1 MSPHRPTHVIAIG
14 SSAGGLEALTE
25 FFNHLPALEAV
36 AVVVA
41 QHLSPTYKSH
51 LVELLSR
58 ETQLLVQEITEGL
71 ALVAGRVYIIPPD
84 AEATLDN
91 GQFFLHPPASSV
103 GPKPSAS
110 LLFQSVAQQPDIH
123 TVAIVLSGTGSDG
136 ASGLETVKMAGGW
149 CFAQTPEDAR
159 YNGMPLAAIHS
170 GYVDE
175 VLPPREMGPR
185 IQALIQAP
193 ETLASISEPLE
204 TPSSGTFRDILDL
217 LTDKTGTDFSNY
229 KSSTITRRL
238 EKRILA
244 LNQSTQEEYLR
255 GLKANPDELDELFK
269 SMLIG
274 VTRFFRDPEVFEAF
288 DTHLQALIQRKSEGE
303 PLRIWVPGCATGEEV
318 YSLAMLVQEALG
330 TLQRSLQV
338 QIFATDISD
347 SSLAFAR
354 QAIYGEA
361 QLQGLPDRFRQK
373 YFQAYGEDRY
383 QLSKSLRSMVLFS
396 RHDITVNP
404 PFLKLDVISCRNL
417 LIYFNN
423 HLQKHI
429 LPTFHYALNPEGLL
443 LLGKSETI
451 GAFGDSFAVL
461 NNRLKIFRRRSVSRP
476 PVFHHRHFQ
485 PVVVSRSMRY
495 PVSIREERTLQDL
508 AQTTLAESFPHAYVV
523 VNENLDLLHVSGDVS
538 AYLQLASGRMSTHIL
553 KLCHEELQ
561 LEMRSVCTQALKSR
575 AGVLGRFHRWPQAD
589 SSQLL
594 RLRAQ
599 PVLTSEENHELLLV
613 IFETLELEAQFV
625 PVQAPDDSAYEGLK
639 IQQLEHELSVTREYL
654 QSFVEELETSNE
666 ELQALNEELQSANE
680 ELQSTNEELETAN
693 EELQSTNEEMQVA
706 YAELRTANEVL
717 ERKDRV
723 LSQTQ
728 QNTQAILE
736 NTPQGFMLIDR
747 DYHVVAFNTLAQSQH
762 QKHFKRSLR
771 EKLPIIDAFDSE
783 ILKQLLPLM
792 QKTLQQKSPCAHQLK
807 LEDEQQTYWY
817 RYAWLPVI
825 QNDEAVGIT
834 LSMQDITEVVN
845 THQALKRSNAL
856 IDSVFDATSTG
867 ICVTDEKGCFI
878 KVNQGYC
885 LIYGYTAEELIGQHF
900 TLMVLPE
907 QKAAASAMHDDFIAG
922 AEEIPGEWQVQRK
935 DGQIIDIFAS
945 ARLLINPD
953 GSRYK
958 VTTVRDISESKK
970 YQNLLSDT
978 QQAVGV
984 GGWEFDVLNHTLH
997 WTPEVYAIHG
1007 LPVGSPVDLDLAYS
1021 YYPEEVRYQVELA
1034 VNTALE
1040 AGTPFDMELQFLRH
1054 DEQTI
1059 WVRATCKPIR
1069 IYNKTVKLFG
1079 TFQDITE
1086 RKQAEEEKSRLIH
1099 ELTEKNE
1106 DLKQFT
1112 YIISHNLRAPV
1123 ANLLGLTQL
1132 LRLQPEE
1139 GSHVLA
1145 SIESSA
1151 MHLDEVIQDLNHIL
1165 SVRRQD
1171 QQTLYET
1178 VNLSYEIK
1186 SLLSALQR
1194 ELDDLGTEV
1203 ELDLK
1208 VTQLL
1213 TIRSYYQ
1220 SILYNLITNA
1230 VKYAS
1235 PERHLRLAIRTWQE
1249 NEVIYLSVEDNGL
1262 GLNAEGLQEQLF
1274 RLYKRFHA
1282 LIPGKGLGLYL
1293 VKTQAEVLGGGVSV
1307 KSEENKGACFTV
1319 YVKAHRV

>member
-1 MSPHRPTHVIAIG
+1 MPPLMPTHVIAIG

-25 FFNHLPALEAV
+25 FFNHLPSLERV
-36 AVVVA
+36 AIVVA

-58 ETQLLVQEITEGL
+58 ETHLFVEEITEGL
-71 ALVAGRVYIIPPD
+71 PLEAGRVYIIPPD
-84 AEATLDN
+84 AEATLQE
-91 GQFFLHPPASSV
+91 GTFCLHPPASSI

-110 LLFQSVAQQPDIH
+110 LLFQSVAQQPGIH

-136 ASGLETVKMAGGW
+136 ASGLEAVKKAGGW

-175 VLPPREMGPR
+175 VLTPQEMGPR
-185 IQALIQAP
+185 IQMLIQCP
-193 ETLASISEPLE
+193 ETLAAASELRDP
-204 TPSSGTFRDILDL
+204 PSSGAFREILDL

-238 EKRILA
+238 EKRMVA
-244 LNQSTQEEYLR
+244 LNHVTQEDYLR
-255 GLKANPDELDELFK
+255 GLKDNPEELDVLFK

-274 VTRFFRDPEVFEAF
+274 VTRFFRDAEVFEAF
-288 DTHLQALIQRKSEGE
+288 DTHLRELIQRKSKGS

-318 YSLAMLVQEALG
+318 YSLAMLIQEAL
-330 TLQRSLQV
+330 TDLQQQLHV

-354 QAIYGEA
+354 QGIYAEEQIQTLPEHLRQRHFQCHGE
-361 QLQGLPDRFRQK
+361 GRFQI
-373 YFQAYGEDRY
+373 
-383 QLSKSLRSMVLFS
+383 SKSLRSMVLFS

-417 LIYFNN
+417 LIYFSNP
-423 HLQKHI
+423 LQKHI

-451 GAFGDSFAVL
+451 GSFGDSFAVL
-461 NNRLKIFRRRSVSRP
+461 NNRFKIFRRRSLGKP
-476 PVFHHRHFQ
+476 PALHQRRFQ
-485 PVVVSRSMRY
+485 PVVFNPGIRY
-495 PVSIREERTLQDL
+495 PVSAREERTLQDL
-508 AQTTLAESFPHAYVV
+508 AHGALVDCFSLPYVV
-523 VNENLDLLHVSGDVS
+523 VNENLDLLHVSGNVS
-538 AYLQLASGRMSTHIL
+538 SYLQLAPGRMSTHIL
-553 KLCHEELQ
+553 KLCHESLQ
-561 LEMRSVCTQALKSR
+561 LEMRSVITQAFKSR
-575 AGVLGRFHRWPQAD
+575 ERVLGRFRRWPQAD

-599 PVLTSEENHELLLV
+599 PVLASAENHELLL
-613 IFETLELEAQFV
+613 ILFETLDLDAQFIPAQT
-625 PVQAPDDSAYEGLK
+625 PVDSDYEGLK
-639 IQQLEHELSVTREYL
+639 VQQLEHELSVTREYL

-680 ELQSTNEELETAN
+680 ELQSTNEELETSN
-693 EELQSTNEEMQVA
+693 EELQATNEEMQVA

-728 QNTQAILE
+728 RNTQAILE

-747 DYHVVAFNTLAQSQH
+747 DYHVIAFNTLAQSQH
-762 QKHFKRSLR
+762 QKHFKQPLR
-771 EKLPIIDAFDSE
+771 EKMPIIDAFDSE
-783 ILKQLLPLM
+783 LLKQLLPLM

-807 LEDEQQTYWY
+807 LEDDQQTYWY
-817 RYAWLPVI
+817 RYAWLPVL
-825 QNDEAVGIT
+825 QDDEAVGVT

-885 LIYGYTAEELIGQHF
+885 LIYGYTAEELMGQHF
-900 TLMVLPE
+900 SLMVLPE
-907 QKAAASAMHDDFIAG
+907 QKAAASAMHDEFIAG

-978 QQAVGV
+978 QQAAGV
-984 GGWEFDVLNHTLH
+984 GGWEYDVLNHTLH
-997 WTPEVYAIHG
+997 WTPEVYAIHD
-1007 LPVGSPVDLDLAYS
+1007 LPVGSPISLEHAYM
-1021 YYPEEVRYQVELA
+1021 YYPEEARWSLEQA
-1034 VNTALE
+1034 VNSALE
-1040 AGTPFDMELQFLRH
+1040 AGTPFDMELQFQRCEGLL
-1054 DEQTI
+1054 I

-1086 RKQAEEEKSRLIH
+1086 RKRAEEEKSKLIH

-1132 LRLQPEE
+1132 LRLKPEE
-1139 GSHVLA
+1139 SLEVLDSIHA
-1145 SIESSA
+1145 SA
-1151 MHLDEVIQDLNHIL
+1151 LHLDEVIQDLNHIL

-1178 VNLSYEIK
+1178 VNLNDE
-1186 SLLSALQR
+1186 LTFLRNTLQKD
-1194 ELDDLGTEV
+1194 LDDLNAQV
-1203 ELDLK
+1203 ELKLE
-1208 VTQLL
+1208 VVQLL
-1213 TIRSYYQ
+1213 SIRSYYQ
-1220 SILYNLITNA
+1220 SILFNLITNA
-1230 VKYAS
+1230 LKYAN
-1235 PERHLRLAIRTWQE
+1235 PERNLHIEIRTWQE
-1249 NEVIYLSVEDNGL
+1249 NELIYLSVKDNGL
-1262 GLNAEGLQEQLF
+1262 GLNVEEVQDQIF
-1274 RLYKRFHA
+1274 RLYKRFHT

-1319 YVKAHRV
+1319 YVKAHGV

>member
-58 ETQLLVQEITEGL
+58 ETQLRVQEITEGIPLL
-71 ALVAGRVYIIPPD
+71 AGQIYIIPPD

-91 GQFFLHPPASSV
+91 GTFSLHPPASSV

-123 TVAIVLSGTGSDG
+123 AVAIVLSGTGSDG
-136 ASGLETVKMAGGW
+136 ASGLEAVKKAGGW
-149 CFAQTPEDAR
+149 CFSQTPEDAR

-175 VLPPREMGPR
+175 VLTPREMGSR
-185 IQALIQAP
+185 IQALIQSP
-193 ETLASISEPLE
+193 ETLAAAPESRES
-204 TPSSGTFRDILDL
+204 PSSGAFRDILDM

-229 KSSTITRRL
+229 KSSTIMRRL
-238 EKRILA
+238 EKRMIA
-244 LNQSTQEEYLR
+244 LNHATHEDYLR
-255 GLKANPDELDELFK
+255 GLKANPEELDELFK

-274 VTRFFRDPEVFEAF
+274 VTRFFRDPEVFETF
-288 DTHLQALIQRKSEGE
+288 DTYLQALIQRKTQGE

-318 YSLAMLVQEALG
+318 YTLAILVQEACLK
-330 TLQRSLQV
+330 TKQQLQI
-338 QIFATDISD
+338 QIFATDISEG
-347 SSLAFAR
+347 SLAFAR
-354 QAIYGEA
+354 QAIYTEE
-361 QLQGLPDRFRQK
+361 QLQGLPVVFRQK
-373 YFQAYGEDRY
+373 YFHAYREGRY

-417 LIYFNN
+417 LIYFSN

-429 LPTFHYALNPEGLL
+429 LPTFHYALNPDGLL

-451 GAFGDSFAVL
+451 GAFGDSFSVL
-461 NNRLKIFRRRSVSRP
+461 NNRLKIFRRRSVGSP
-476 PVFHHRHFQ
+476 PVFHRRHFQ
-485 PVVVSRSMRY
+485 PVVASPGMRY
-495 PVSIREERTLQDL
+495 PVSVREEQTLQEL
-508 AQTTLAESFPHAYVV
+508 TQVALVKGFPHPYVV
-523 VNENLDLLHVSGDVS
+523 INENLDLLHVSGDVS

-553 KLCHEELQ
+553 KLCRENLQ
-561 LEMRSVCTQALKSR
+561 LDMRSVSTQAFKSG
-575 AGVLGRFHRWPQAD
+575 ASVLGGFRRWPQAD
-589 SSQLL
+589 SPQLL

-599 PVLTSEENHELLLV
+599 PVSSGDEHELLLI
-613 IFETLELEAQFV
+613 IFETLDLEAQFL
-625 PVQAPDDSAYEGLK
+625 PVQAPDDLAYEGLK
-639 IQQLEHELSVTREYL
+639 VQQLEHELTVTREYL

-747 DYHVVAFNTLAQSQH
+747 DYHVVAFNTLAQAQH

-783 ILKQLLPLM
+783 RLKQLLPLM

-807 LEDEQQTYWY
+807 LEDKQQTYWY
-817 RYAWLPVI
+817 RYSWLPVI
-825 QNDEAVGIT
+825 QDDEAVGIT

-885 LIYGYTAEELIGQHF
+885 LIYGYTTEELIGQHF

-978 QQAVGV
+978 QQAAGV
-984 GGWEFDVLNHTLH
+984 GGWEFDVLNHSLH

-1007 LPVGSPVDLDLAYS
+1007 LPLGSPVSLDFAYS

-1040 AGTPFDMELQFLRH
+1040 AGTPFDMELQFLRR
-1054 DEQTI
+1054 DGQTI

-1079 TFQDITE
+1079 TFQDITA

-1139 GSHVLA
+1139 SSEVLA

-1186 SLLSALQR
+1186 SLLSTLQR

-1262 GLNAEGLQEQLF
+1262 GLDAEGLQEQLF